1 MLASEEALG
10 KRAEIA
16 EPGAHEDRARCR
28 EKGATDAHQSV
39 CGLEDLGAA
48 VASGEYDSEDVP
60 L

>member
-10 KRAEIA
+10 KRAKTEKS
-16 EPGAHEDRARCR
+16 GTHEDRARCR
-28 EKGATDAHQSV
+28 KKGAADAHQGV

-48 VASGEYDSEDVP
+48 VPSGEYHREDVP

>member
-1 MLASEEALG
+1 MLASEKTPG

-16 EPGAHEDRARCR
+16 KPGAHEDRLRR
-28 EKGATDAHQSV
+28 RSKGAADAHQSV

-48 VASGEYDSEDVP
+48 VPSGEYDCEDVP